1 MKVKTAIF
9 IILISLLALAVVI
22 AVPSA
27 VTATMNPLKF
37 KSKATKVAPR
47 PDQGGNETVARN
59 YTISEALSGDHQGT
73 LAGPVASTPDNDTTL
88 TSSINPSEKAKK
100 AAAPQKNADYWFD
113 KGALCA
119 TYGNEKAA
127 IKYFQK
133 VILLD
138 PLRSGAY
145 FEQGVSYG
153 QLEEYAKALDLINKA
168 LELESQNGMYYYGR
182 GRVYMLAGKID
193 KAMEDFKRAA
203 KLDDEDA
210 QTYLKFQSSNQ

>member
-1 MKVKTAIF
+1 MKVKSAF
-9 IILISLLALAVVI
+9 PIILISLLALAVVI
-22 AVPSA
+22 GVPSA

-47 PDQGGNETVARN
+47 PEPSENKNVAKN
-59 YTISEALSGDHQGT
+59 YTISGALSGDNQGT
-73 LAGPVASTPDNDTTL
+73 SAGQLDSISDNDSAQTP
-88 TSSINPSEKAKK
+88 SINPSQTAKK
-100 AAAPQKNADYWFD
+100 VAASPKNADYWFD

-133 VILLD
+133 VISLD

-145 FEQGVSYG
+145 FEQGISYG

-203 KLDDEDA
+203 RLDDEDA
-210 QTYLKFQSSNQ
+210 QTYLQFQSSNQ